1 MACLG
6 SPMPPKK
13 GAAIAAWVTSTP
25 APFKAKV
32 PKVSYLNKLTS
43 SDWKGIVATVDERIE
58 WCQFETLVTKNFSSW
73 EDVRKHL
80 GVEPEVIV
88 RLQDRLAE
96 HPSVLKWV
104 QKPGEFASDPSQPD
118 ILPPESAASPASRS
132 ENKSRA
138 SMTRRWTSTKRRNT
152 RRIRRHRQSAVSS

>member
-1 MACLG
+1 MAT
-6 SPMPPKK
+6 
-13 GAAIAAWVTSTP
+13 AAAP
-25 APFKAKV
+25 AKVKV
-32 PKVSYLNKLTS
+32 PKVTDLNKLTS

-88 RLQDRLAE
+88 RLQDPGRLAE

-104 QKPGEFASDPSQPD
+104 QKPGEFASEPSQPD
-118 ILPPESAASPASRS
+118 ILPPESATKSGISKRKQEQGLDDALLEKHKDKKHAAYEAMRDLQVQISRV
-132 ENKSRA
+132 RA
-138 SMTRRWTSTKRRNT
+138 PTHRRFAFHSL
-152 RRIRRHRQSAVSS
+152 V